1 MAEVNNKITF
11 CSYNLNNYSQIK
23 YELVKEIFNKCSFLL
38 LQETWHIESEFIRKF
53 KNDFPNSECISASKM
68 DLDSIKAGRPYG
80 GISICY
86 HSHLK
91 CKVEYINNQFKSICA
106 LKLYVNNI
114 CILLVNVYM
123 PSTDKRE
130 DLDEY
135 ETILQE
141 ISSICIKSST
151 QYLILAGDWNPNL
164 DKNSK
169 RSTLFKDFISN
180 EILLTH

>member
-1 MAEVNNKITF
+1 MVVVNNKITLGSF
-11 CSYNLNNYSQIK
+11 NLNNYSQIK

-53 KNDFPNSECISASKM
+53 KIYFPNSECISASKM

-91 CKVEYINNQFKSICA
+91 CKVEYINTKSKSICA

-114 CILLVNVYM
+114 YMLLVNVYM

-130 DLDEY
+130 NIDEY
-135 ETILQE
+135 ETI
-141 ISSICIKSST
+141 
-151 QYLILAGDWNPNL
+151 
-164 DKNSK
+164 
-169 RSTLFKDFISN
+169 
-180 EILLTH
+180 

>member
-1 MAEVNNKITF
+1 
-11 CSYNLNNYSQIK
+11 
-23 YELVKEIFNKCSFLL
+23 
-38 LQETWHIESEFIRKF
+38 
-53 KNDFPNSECISASKM
+53 M

-91 CKVEYINNQFKSICA
+91 CKVEYINTQSKSICA

-151 QYLILAGDWNPNL
+151 QYLVLARDWNASL
-164 DKNSK
+164 D
-169 RSTLFKDFISN
+169 
-180 EILLTH
+180 

>member
-1 MAEVNNKITF
+1 MVVVNNKITLGSF
-11 CSYNLNNYSQIK
+11 NLNNYSQIK

-53 KNDFPNSECISASKM
+53 KIYFPNSECISASKM

-91 CKVEYINNQFKSICA
+91 CKVEYINTQSKSICA
-106 LKLYVNNI
+106 LKLHVNNI

-151 QYLILAGDWNPNL
+151 QYLILAGDWNANL
-164 DKNSK
+164 D
-169 RSTLFKDFISN
+169 
-180 EILLTH
+180 